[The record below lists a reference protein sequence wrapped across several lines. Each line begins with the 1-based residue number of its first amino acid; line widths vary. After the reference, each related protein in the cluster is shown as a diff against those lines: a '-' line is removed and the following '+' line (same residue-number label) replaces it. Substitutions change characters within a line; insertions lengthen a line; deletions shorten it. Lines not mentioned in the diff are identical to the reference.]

1 MDLPFALKWKKKTLN
16 YTYQE
21 IIDNLLYISWKFVT
35 IQYSQESNTLTQQP
49 WINLQKCCNRKH
61 MALEWRIKKKK
72 TNFLILLIVDISS
85 HIAEQLSG
93 TSGLKLRNTGIYIL
107 TKFAN
112 RSPVIALE
120 IVFNRYLL
128 RK

>member
-1 MDLPFALKWKKKTLN
+1 
-16 YTYQE
+16 
-21 IIDNLLYISWKFVT
+21 
-35 IQYSQESNTLTQQP
+35 
-49 WINLQKCCNRKH
+49 

-85 HIAEQLSG
+85 HIAEQLCG

-112 RSPVIALE
+112 RSPVIASE
-120 IVFNRYLL
+120 IVFKRYLL

>member
-1 MDLPFALKWKKKTLN
+1 
-16 YTYQE
+16 
-21 IIDNLLYISWKFVT
+21 
-35 IQYSQESNTLTQQP
+35 
-49 WINLQKCCNRKH
+49 

-112 RSPVIALE
+112 NHLPLPQRLFLNVICCA
-120 IVFNRYLL
+120 NRN
-128 RK
+128 

>member
-1 MDLPFALKWKKKTLN
+1 
-16 YTYQE
+16 
-21 IIDNLLYISWKFVT
+21 
-35 IQYSQESNTLTQQP
+35 
-49 WINLQKCCNRKH
+49 

-72 TNFLILLIVDISS
+72 KFLILLIVDISS

-93 TSGLKLRNTGIYIL
+93 TSGRKLRNTGIYIL

-112 RSPVIALE
+112 RSPVIASE
-120 IVFNRYLL
+120 IVLKRYLL